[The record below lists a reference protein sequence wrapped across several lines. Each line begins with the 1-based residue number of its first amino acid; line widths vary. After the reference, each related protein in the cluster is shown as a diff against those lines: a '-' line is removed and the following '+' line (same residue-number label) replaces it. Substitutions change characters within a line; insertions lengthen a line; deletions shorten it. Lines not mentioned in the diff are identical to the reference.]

1 MRHLTVLGHGLV
13 ELSAEE
19 ARLYDVPA
27 EGKRV
32 YVNAETLGADG
43 LTFSSVEDFL
53 VQWCLDPGGITL
65 RRLQEVVNAYCAQ
78 ATLGTFGRP
87 DVPELVRLL
96 RAGEHRRLADRLL
109 DYPTTAFAVG
119 DLLRALAA
127 TPVTPEQMLT
137 IADELP

>member
-27 EGKRV
+27 DGKRV

-96 RAGEHRRLADRLL
+96 RAGAYRRLADRLL